1 MLLGIVAPKLA
12 SPGQWAHRFKVGLG
26 LDLSSGTQV
35 TLQAQTQNGKAP
47 SKDEMNAA
55 ISVIQSRV
63 NGTGNSGAQVQ
74 PQGTNLLIVTVPGKG
89 SKQTIQL
96 VSSTALLMFRQ
107 ALLFQPYG
115 TTSTTPAVTPSA
127 SASAGSSSSASPS
140 ASGSPK
146 ATPSASAT
154 STAKTSAKIVPAAT
168 SSPSPSAS
176 GSARAS
182 SSASPSAS
190 ASASPSASSSA
201 SSTTLGNASLVTD
214 KSVMKLFNK
223 LV

>member
-1 MLLGIVAPKLA
+1 MASPSRTVPHPGRALLLLLVLIVAMLLGVLGPKLA
-12 SPGQWAHRFKVGLG
+12 SPGQWQHRFKVGLG

-74 PQGTNLLIVTVPGKG
+74 PQGNNLLVVTVPGKG
-89 SKQTIQL
+89 SQQTIQL

-115 TTSTTPAVTPSA
+115 ATSPTSPTVTPSA
-127 SASAGSSSSASPS
+127 GA
-140 ASGSPK
+140 
-146 ATPSASAT
+146 
-154 STAKTSAKIVPAAT
+154 
-168 SSPSPSAS
+168 
-176 GSARAS
+176 
-182 SSASPSAS
+182 
-190 ASASPSASSSA
+190 SASSSPHVIGA
-201 SSTTLGNASLVTD
+201 SSLGFITTVLPTASGMAMDRMPRT
-214 KSVMKLFNK
+214 SGAFHGEIAPTTPNGIRWAIE
-223 LV
+223 